1 MAACS
6 VARVQVQPF
15 RAAAPARG
23 SGARVQ
29 QQQPR
34 LAPLRAAAVDV
45 AALEA
50 ESLAG
55 LTAASPA
62 AAVEAAPTRRRKTSR
77 RFGTELSKVRG
88 GSAAMAN
95 QWLRFCAAGCS
106 RLPPARP
113 AARPAQ
119 RGGHERAP
127 RTASSSSSCAI
138 VPPACRRCLARRP
151 RWAPWMPSSW
161 RWTPRLPSSRRRWR
175 CGMYIALAGMA
186 LALAHGFSILMA
198 LARGMDSWRRC
209 TCMCSDVR
217 LQPAHLVA
225 VL

>member
-1 MAACS
+1 MTRDGVHAGGSLHKRRPQPPALHHKLGKMAACS

-55 LTAASPA
+55 LVASPA
-62 AAVEAAPTRRRKTSR
+62 AAAAAPARRRKVSR

-88 GSAAMAN
+88 VHAQCTPQGHCPACIPAAKLPAGPGS
-95 QWLRFCAAGCS
+95 G
-106 RLPPARP
+106 PPQRP
-113 AARPAQ
+113 A
-119 RGGHERAP
+119 
-127 RTASSSSSCAI
+127 
-138 VPPACRRCLARRP
+138 V
-151 RWAPWMPSSW
+151 
-161 RWTPRLPSSRRRWR
+161 
-175 CGMYIALAGMA
+175 
-186 LALAHGFSILMA
+186 
-198 LARGMDSWRRC
+198 
-209 TCMCSDVR
+209 V
-217 LQPAHLVA
+217 
-225 VL
+225 

>member
-55 LTAASPA
+55 LVASPA
-62 AAVEAAPTRRRKTSR
+62 AAVAEAPARRRKVSR
-77 RFGTELSKVRG
+77 RFGTELSKVR
-88 GSAAMAN
+88 S
-95 QWLRFCAAGCS
+95 S
-106 RLPPARP
+106 V
-113 AARPAQ
+113 Q
-119 RGGHERAP
+119 RG
-127 RTASSSSSCAI
+127 
-138 VPPACRRCLARRP
+138 
-151 RWAPWMPSSW
+151 
-161 RWTPRLPSSRRRWR
+161 
-175 CGMYIALAGMA
+175 
-186 LALAHGFSILMA
+186 SI
-198 LARGMDSWRRC
+198 
-209 TCMCSDVR
+209 
-217 LQPAHLVA
+217 H
-225 VL
+225 

>member
-45 AALEA
+45 AALKA

-55 LTAASPA
+55 LVASPA
-62 AAVEAAPTRRRKTSR
+62 AAAAEAPARRRKVSR

-88 GSAAMAN
+88 VHAQCTPHRHHTACIPATKLPAGPGS
-95 QWLRFCAAGCS
+95 G
-106 RLPPARP
+106 PPQRP
-113 AARPAQ
+113 
-119 RGGHERAP
+119 P
-127 RTASSSSSCAI
+127 RREPWSALVQPC
-138 VPPACRRCLARRP
+138 RP
-151 RWAPWMPSSW
+151 R
-161 RWTPRLPSSRRRWR
+161 
-175 CGMYIALAGMA
+175 
-186 LALAHGFSILMA
+186 
-198 LARGMDSWRRC
+198 
-209 TCMCSDVR
+209 
-217 LQPAHLVA
+217 
-225 VL
+225 